1 MEEYKKTTLKISA
14 RINKM
19 DIKNIQ
25 ENNQT
30 TEKEK
35 LIEIRKT
42 AIEEV
47 KRLKKE
53 GKSITTNAV
62 EVVCREEDIFH
73 TKSKKNR

>member
-1 MEEYKKTTLKISA
+1 MTSTQNKK
-14 RINKM
+14 
-19 DIKNIQ
+19 
-25 ENNQT
+25 

-35 LIEIRKT
+35 LTQIRKA

-73 TKSKKNR
+73 TKSRKKKINNARGYCSSD